1 MREFIKNIVLIVFL
15 SLCLPATAQS
25 DKDKYDPGEP
35 IAAPRIKIGKCLYR
49 GDTIAYVEL
58 QNIYIYPKL
67 VFKNDR
73 EMARYYKLVRNVK
86 KTLPIAKQVNQTVKE
101 TYEILET
108 LPNKKAKDAHIKRV
122 EKGIKEQYTPQMKK
136 LTYAQGK
143 LLIKLVD
150 RECNQPAYELIKAF
164 MGPFKSGCYQA
175 FASVFGASLKKEY
188 KSETDDRLTER
199 VVLLVE
205 NGQL

>member
-1 MREFIKNIVLIVFL
+1 M
-15 SLCLPATAQS
+15 
-25 DKDKYDPGEP
+25 
-35 IAAPRIKIGKCLYR
+35 
-49 GDTIAYVEL
+49 
-58 QNIYIYPKL
+58 
-67 VFKNDR
+67 
-73 EMARYYKLVRNVK
+73 
-86 KTLPIAKQVNQTVKE
+86 
-101 TYEILET
+101 ET

-199 VVLLVE
+199 VMKACDIMRIYFLDHVIVTDGVYYSYRE
-205 NGQL
+205 AHHII

>member
-1 MREFIKNIVLIVFL
+1 MIKCFKHIILLLALLSAMPVMAQREVEEIG
-15 SLCLPATAQS
+15 
-25 DKDKYDPGEP
+25 PGDP
-35 IAAPRIKIGKCLYR
+35 IALPRIRLGKCFYR
-49 GDTIAYVEL
+49 GDTIACIEL
-58 QNIYIYPKL
+58 QNIYIYPRL
-67 VFKNDR
+67 NFKNDR
-73 EMARYYKLVRNVK
+73 ELQRYYRLVRNVK
-86 KTLPIAKQVNQTVKE
+86 KTLPLAKQVNQTIKE

-122 EKGIKEQYTPQMKK
+122 EKGLKEQYTPIMKR
-136 LTYAQGK
+136 LSYTQGK

-150 RECNQPAYELIKAF
+150 RECNQPAYDLIKAF
-164 MGPFKSGCYQA
+164 MGPIKSGIYQT
-175 FASVFGASLKKEY
+175 FAWTFGASLKKQY